1 MCSSFSQRHFIKP
14 LQISAGEGVSVNAI
28 RKTVYAI
35 GKIYPRFLYLQTKPI
50 IMLSKTMQDALNKQV
65 QMEAESSQ
73 AYLAMASWA
82 DIQPGLQGVSAFF
95 YKQSDEER
103 LHMLKLIS
111 FINERGGFGMVPA
124 LDQPILTFVSLQSA
138 FSEFL
143 KHELKVSNSI
153 NELVHQSLAEKDYA
167 THNFLQWYVTEQME
181 EERVARTLNEKL
193 EMIGED
199 KSGLYLFDR
208 DIMAYRG
215 QGA

>member
-1 MCSSFSQRHFIKP
+1 
-14 LQISAGEGVSVNAI
+14 
-28 RKTVYAI
+28 
-35 GKIYPRFLYLQTKPI
+35 
-50 IMLSKTMQDALNKQV
+50 
-65 QMEAESSQ
+65 
-73 AYLAMASWA
+73 
-82 DIQPGLQGVSAFF
+82 
-95 YKQSDEER
+95 
-103 LHMLKLIS
+103 
-111 FINERGGFGMVPA
+111 MVPA
-124 LDQPILTFVSLQSA
+124 LEQPILTFVSLQSA